1 MKLKANRNIGG
12 VVQANIG
19 QEFEVNNAMAR
30 DLIQQ
35 GVAEPVSSGAEVQ
48 ALFEK
53 QDAETMA
60 MESEMATIER
70 AECEMAYSEAVQKEV
85 NRLDDERQQ
94 AFQKIK
100 DQAKQQAEQTVQSKM
115 QQQSQSK
122 QSQSQSAQS
131 QESQFKGE
139 NKLNDQRF

>member
-1 MKLKANRNIGG
+1 MRLKANRNIGG

-70 AECEMAYSEAVQKEV
+70 AESEMAYSEAVQKEV

-94 AFQKIK
+94 AFQKVK
-100 DQAKQQAEQTVQSKM
+100 EQAKQQAEQKVQSTM
-115 QQQSQSK
+115 QQ
-122 QSQSQSAQS
+122 QSQSAQS

>member
-1 MKLKANRNIGG
+1 MRLKANRNIGG

-19 QEFEVNNAMAR
+19 QEFEVSNAMAR

-35 GVAEPVSSGAEVQ
+35 GVAEPVSGGAEVQ

-60 MESEMATIER
+60 MESEMFAIER
-70 AECEMAYSEAVQKEV
+70 AESEMAYSEAVQREV

-100 DQAKQQAEQTVQSKM
+100 DQAKQQAEQKVQSKM
-115 QQQSQSK
+115 QQQSQSG